1 MISPPPPARTR
12 PATAGAV
19 GAVAG
24 GGEAGWQTWAAAE
37 TGREL
42 GTVEPGALA
51 ALGAVAVGAT
61 VIGRHRRRHTALGL
75 VGLDEAELRRRRDE
89 FGGARHRDVVLS
101 AGRTARLGSADAWR
115 TRLASPPRAKGTV
128 QHWTGT
134 DPDRLLRTRATGER
148 SGSVDR
154 DVRGAVLRTGRPAH
168 EGV

>member
-1 MISPPPPARTR
+1 M
-12 PATAGAV
+12 
-19 GAVAG
+19 
-24 GGEAGWQTWAAAE
+24 
-37 TGREL
+37 
-42 GTVEPGALA
+42 EPGALA

-89 FGGARHRDVVLS
+89 FGGARHRDVVLG